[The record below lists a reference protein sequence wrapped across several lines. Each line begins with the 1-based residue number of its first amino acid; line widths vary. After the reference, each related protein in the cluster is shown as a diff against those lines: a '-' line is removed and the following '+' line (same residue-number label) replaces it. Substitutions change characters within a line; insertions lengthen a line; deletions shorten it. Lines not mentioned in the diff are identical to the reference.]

1 MFATG
6 WRVCLQSGVETQGDD
21 VMQLEQEQL
30 AGYDAAR
37 EGVAFWRVPE
47 PGWILIAGDDRTDF
61 VQRQTTNDV
70 RLLAPDRAQL
80 TVLTSATARIL
91 DVWRLV
97 ALDDAIGTITL
108 PGRGASTAH
117 YLQRRIFFMDK
128 VTVTDASD
136 TLAQIDLLGPGA
148 AGALAA
154 LGVTDAPAPDTVA
167 EMAWQGETVRVLGQ
181 SRALGLGWRL
191 LVPRLAAKALESRLA
206 EAGARGLAGEAYE
219 TVRVEAGLPAAGREL
234 TDAYTPLETGL
245 RAAVHEA
252 KGCYTGQ
259 EVLARQINY
268 DKITRQMVGLRLE
281 TPVQRGAAVQ
291 VEGRG
296 AGEVTSAV
304 VSPRFGAIALA
315 VVKRPHFEPGTVVM
329 VASGEETA
337 RGEVVSLPFA

>member
-1 MFATG
+1 
-6 WRVCLQSGVETQGDD
+6 
-21 VMQLEQEQL
+21 
-30 AGYDAAR
+30 
-37 EGVAFWRVPE
+37 
-47 PGWILIAGDDRTDF
+47 
-61 VQRQTTNDV
+61 
-70 RLLAPDRAQL
+70 
-80 TVLTSATARIL
+80 
-91 DVWRLV
+91 
-97 ALDDAIGTITL
+97 
-108 PGRGASTAH
+108 
-117 YLQRRIFFMDK
+117 
-128 VTVTDASD
+128 
-136 TLAQIDLLGPGA
+136 
-148 AGALAA
+148 
-154 LGVTDAPAPDTVA
+154 
-167 EMAWQGETVRVLGQ
+167 
-181 SRALGLGWRL
+181 
-191 LVPRLAAKALESRLA
+191 LA
-206 EAGARGLAGEAYE
+206 EAGARGLVGEAYE

-337 RGEVVSLPFA
+337 RGEVVALPFA